1 MGSSLDTTKTASSG
15 FSIILSSFSS
25 FDIFSYYYTT
35 ITVGEFV
42 NDLLLIH
49 HHHLLGFVV
58 IIEATILST
67 CVYLPFHLAIWLLFL
82 VFSVGR
88 EGGSD
93 WY

>member
-35 ITVGEFV
+35 YTVGEFV

-49 HHHLLGFVV
+49 HHHHLLGFVV
-58 IIEATILST
+58 IIIQASILST

-88 EGGSD
+88 EGK
-93 WY
+93 